1 MFYQMIRRAFTCGLR
16 GMLCKLFFMF
26 LKHTVMWLFEIKT
39 CRWTWESR
47 GVRAGPCSVYINLTY
62 RGGEWEAR
70 CFKDDA
76 CGAKWANEELC
87 TFFRRTTLFQRR
99 RLHFYIYIYIYSPD
113 HLKSRMFPDNKVE
126 NTSCTFFQ
134 RWDMA
139 DDGVTEAY
147 WRGSGGSRQSAPVFY
162 NLITPP
168 PIFSLTLLH
177 MCGTSNHWT
186 RVEGKIEDSNS
197 KDLSSTTMVFP
208 CKD

>member
-26 LKHTVMWLFEIKT
+26 LKHTAMWLFEIKT

-87 TFFRRTTLFQRR
+87 TFFRRTNLFQHR
-99 RLHFYIYIYIYSPD
+99 RLHFYIYIYIPRTTWKAECSPIIKWRT
-113 HLKSRMFPDNKVE
+113 HLVLFSRGEIWPMMESRRHIGKAAVALVKVHR
-126 NTSCTFFQ
+126 SF
-134 RWDMA
+134 
-139 DDGVTEAY
+139 
-147 WRGSGGSRQSAPVFY
+147 
-162 NLITPP
+162 I
-168 PIFSLTLLH
+168 TLLH
-177 MCGTSNHWT
+177 RRLFFLW
-186 RVEGKIEDSNS
+186 
-197 KDLSSTTMVFP
+197 LSCTCVAP
-208 CKD
+208 AIIGRELREK